1 MKYNMQYDKA
11 DTCLSDLL
19 AEEKKS
25 VPEMDKLYRYEKIFR
40 KYGINRIDSCKLR
53 MSYLKEETFEQ
64 MVYALLAEKQ
74 EKKSVFYLP
83 RPNKDYDER
92 MASLELILGDSED
105 AKIHGSSALMT
116 TGAGFMKHFLR
127 SAYFVLPLAA
137 LTSAA
142 LVGIARSPT
151 LWNVIWTSFIA
162 ESIQSTYI
170 DNLPDIK
177 KPENELI
184 ERAKKMDSILSGLHQ
199 KYSKESGD
207 PILTFL

>member
-1 MKYNMQYDKA
+1 MKYNLQYDKE

-25 VPEMDKLYRYEKIFR
+25 VPEMDKLYRYGKIFR
-40 KYGINRIDSCKLR
+40 KYSGDTL
-53 MSYLKEETFEQ
+53 LKNVYSGQDTFEE
-64 MVYALLAEKQ
+64 MTHALLSEKR

-105 AKIHGSSALMT
+105 AKIRGNSALMT

-162 ESIQSTYI
+162 ESIQSTYM

-177 KPENELI
+177 KPEKELI